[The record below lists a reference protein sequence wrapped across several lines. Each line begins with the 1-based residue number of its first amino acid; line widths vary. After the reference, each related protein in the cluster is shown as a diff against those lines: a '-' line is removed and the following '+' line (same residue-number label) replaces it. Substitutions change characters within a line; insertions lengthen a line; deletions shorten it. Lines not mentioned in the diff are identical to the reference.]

1 MQYLYIYNYSFFSF
15 FCQFLFVCNCKP
27 TGILMSQ
34 IYINE
39 HVVRVIFL
47 VDLFFL
53 AKSEN
58 GSDKDKPNQ

>member
-1 MQYLYIYNYSFFSF
+1 
-15 FCQFLFVCNCKP
+15 
-27 TGILMSQ
+27 MSQ